1 MDRRTVDLLQGP
13 LFGNDRKAMIGKM
26 FRTTMKRAG
35 WSCPFCAITLRV
47 GALLTAGLLAGCG
60 TSSTGP
66 EGGSFHQTETGVSPS
81 GYPAGE
87 PRDAGSP
94 ALASS
99 TESQYSRDQA
109 EKAETSKGSES
120 SNK

>member
-1 MDRRTVDLLQGP
+1 ML
-13 LFGNDRKAMIGKM
+13 RKIHWRYAGCARNPCSAMIGKM
-26 FRTTMKRAG
+26 FRTIIGVA
-35 WSCPFCAITLRV
+35 
-47 GALLTAGLLAGCG
+47 ALLTAGFLIGCG

-66 EGGSFHQTETGVSPS
+66 EGGSKHQAQTGVSSS

-87 PRDAGSP
+87 PKDAGSP

-109 EKAETSKGSES
+109 EKAPES